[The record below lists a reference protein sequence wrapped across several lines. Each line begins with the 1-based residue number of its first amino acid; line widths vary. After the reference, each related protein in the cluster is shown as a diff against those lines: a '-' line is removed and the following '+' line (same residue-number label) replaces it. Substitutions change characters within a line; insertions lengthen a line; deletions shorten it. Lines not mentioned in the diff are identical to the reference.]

1 MRSNQRRNSS
11 LYNKETWQNS
21 FIGIATERRI
31 CVYTQV
37 LLYSSLQVWIKL
49 SSYRVMKTRRS
60 TRRPLISSS
69 ITSGPRMRTAALR
82 PRLTL
87 ASSST
92 SSSSVRLLWKV
103 SSFEAIL
110 CFHVPVSDQATQS
123 SPLVEPTV
131 LMELTSQMF
140 SIILFALICLPCAP
154 ALSHTSGKPLAL
166 CGGIPC

>member
-1 MRSNQRRNSS
+1 MAQYNFVGISNRYIQKNIYVFTHRFF
-11 LYNKETWQNS
+11 
-21 FIGIATERRI
+21 FIPF
-31 CVYTQV
+31 
-37 LLYSSLQVWIKL
+37 QVWIKL

-60 TRRPLISSS
+60 TRRPLILSS
-69 ITSGPRMRTAALR
+69 ITSGPRMRTAALH

-154 ALSHTSGKPLAL
+154 ALLHTSGKPLAL
-166 CGGIPC
+166 CGGIPF

>member
-1 MRSNQRRNSS
+1 MEK
-11 LYNKETWQNS
+11 YS
-21 FIGIATERRI
+21 FIRI
-31 CVYTQV
+31 STDVQQIFFYF
-37 LLYSSLQVWIKL
+37 SFQVWIKL
-49 SSYRVMKTRRS
+49 NSYRVMKTRRS
-60 TRRPLISSS
+60 TRRPLILLS
-69 ITSGPRMRTAALR
+69 ITSGPRMRTAALHL
-82 PRLTL
+82 RLTL

-92 SSSSVRLLWKV
+92 SSSSVRRLWKG

-154 ALSHTSGKPLAL
+154 ALLHTSGKPLAL
-166 CGGIPC
+166 CGGIPF